1 MSSVQYL
8 PDLEWM
14 QSLDN
19 FTYEQQKVMLALS
32 HEKYRWRSRDRLLR
46 LTLLD
51 PKTLDRT
58 LSDLIVAEYVRPTFS
73 KKRNIIFGI
82 RERVG

>member
-1 MSSVQYL
+1 MSVPYL
-8 PDLEWM
+8 TELGWM
-14 QSLDN
+14 RSLDS

-32 HEKYRWRSRDRLLR
+32 HEKYKWRTRDRLLR

-51 PKTLDRT
+51 PKTLDRA
-58 LSDLIVAEYVRPTFS
+58 LSDLIMDEHVRPTFS
-73 KKRNIIFGI
+73 KKRNIIFGL